1 MAKAMG
7 FLKSVVSV
15 GVGLILGIL
24 AGVIVGTFLG
34 LGIAKMIGVI

>member
-24 AGVIVGTFLG
+24 AGVIAGIFLG